1 MIGPEPFIPFFAN
14 RGYHMVTG
22 LYGKKFNG
30 YMGVCL
36 AWPTA
41 SLETLAVD
49 ISRLSDQREK
59 CVEQSGGGG
68 GGWPVPPEPDER
80 ERLSLW
86 FQARTKIWNPLTLH
100 VQKSI
105 MALVQQPILRS
116 ILGTADATT
125 EPPTDHWA
133 VAQNR
138 MNVMLTATL
147 REKESGQSFLVSTY
161 HMPCAYYAPMI
172 MTIHV
177 DLAVR
182 HVQNLAAAAAANE
195 HQTEENIPY
204 ILAGDFNIKPVDST
218 YRLIT
223 TGQMDRTDP
232 CYPTPK
238 FGYEWTPSIREPMH
252 SAYAIMA
259 GHEPDFTNYA
269 RAGDLENE
277 CFIDTL
283 DYIWLSPSS
292 WKVDGIVE
300 LPQRQEAKGPFPNL
314 DVNEASDH
322 VLIAADLTL
331 PERL

>member
-1 MIGPEPFIPFFAN
+1 
-14 RGYHMVTG
+14 MVTG

-59 CVEQSGGGG
+59 CVEQSGGDC
-68 GGWPVPPEPDER
+68 GWPVPPEPNEWER
-80 ERLSLW
+80 SSLW
-86 FQARTKIWNPLTLH
+86 FQARTKIWNPLASH
-100 VQKSI
+100 VQESI
-105 MALVQQPILRS
+105 MALVQQPIFRY

-147 REKESGQSFLVSTY
+147 REKESGRSFLVSTY

-182 HVQNLAAAAAANE
+182 HVQNLAAAAAATTTTTTND
-195 HQTEENIPY
+195 HQPKEKLPY

-238 FGYEWTPSIREPMH
+238 YGYEWMPSMREPMQ
-252 SAYAIMA
+252 SAYAMLA
-259 GHEPDFTNYA
+259 HEPDFTNYA
-269 RAGDLENE
+269 RVGDLENE

-292 WKVDGIVE
+292 WKVDSIAE
-300 LPQRQEAKGPFPNL
+300 LPQRQDAKGPFPNL

-331 PERL
+331 PERV